1 MVLWTSRQNRQRVQ
15 ICHRKTHCM
24 AKPNA
29 KEDYWVK
36 SKCVPFIGPCQRYA
50 NKRARRNKRFI
61 EDEDKEKKAI
71 LEVRHEQ
78 ASRQTGNKE
87 VGEGRA

>member
-1 MVLWTSRQNRQRVQ
+1 MDQQAEQAEGTDLSQ
-15 ICHRKTHCM
+15 
-24 AKPNA
+24 
-29 KEDYWVK
+29 EDSLHSQTKCQGRLLGK

-61 EDEDKEKKAI
+61 EDEDKEEKAI